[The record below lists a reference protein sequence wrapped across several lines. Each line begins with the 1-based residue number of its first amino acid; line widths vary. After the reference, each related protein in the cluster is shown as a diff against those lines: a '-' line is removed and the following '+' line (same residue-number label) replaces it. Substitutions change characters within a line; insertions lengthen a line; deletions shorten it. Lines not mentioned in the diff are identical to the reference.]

1 MPPDKPKQVNL
12 YEAKTHLSQLVK
24 EAAAGR
30 EIIIANAGEPMARL
44 VPLATESKAQREPG
58 RLRGQIWIADD
69 FDDPLPPHILAAFY
83 GEDPDSMMPPG
94 DSKTLRRPK
103 KRKKR

>member
-30 EIIIANAGEPMARL
+30 EIIIANAGQPMARL
-44 VPLATESKAQREPG
+44 VPLVTEWKAQREPG
-58 RLRGQIWIADD
+58 QWKGRIWIADD
-69 FDDPLPPHILAAFY
+69 FDAPLPDDILEAFEGRDNGAIMPASHITDDN
-83 GEDPDSMMPPG
+83 GE
-94 DSKTLRRPK
+94 K
-103 KRKKR
+103 

>member
-1 MPPDKPKQVNL
+1 MPESTPKQVNL

-44 VPLATESKAQREPG
+44 VPLAKESRPVREPG
-58 RLRGQIWIADD
+58 QWKGRIWIADD
-69 FDDPLPPHILAAFY
+69 FDDPLPEDILAAFE
-83 GEDPDSMMPPG
+83 GSEDDVLQPPS
-94 DSKTLRRPK
+94 DNTEEIEEK
-103 KRKKR
+103 